1 MSDLLKTHLRSLSG
15 HGDPLADA
23 VIDTLEHSPS
33 HAKALL
39 QQGLKHGCQAIPEAP
54 ESIKTLLK
62 DAELAC
68 AETPIE
74 ILQRATE
81 PYLLMGPTWLSV
93 SLGPGALIHTY
104 CDPSIAAVLSSTGN
118 LSAQLAAR
126 RLMETQLW
134 NLKILRS
141 GGLMIGAEGYVHTLQ
156 VRLLHARIR
165 ANLIKRS
172 DPPFNACIPIDQ
184 CQLLRTWLDF
194 TVVSFQSLE
203 RIGFKFD
210 AQKLSCLYAMWRLVG
225 RLLGIE
231 QSTLSFVTDHDAANI
246 LLREID
252 AITAPPDDRSI
263 ALTRAMLD
271 AIGQRLAG
279 VWGMPTDISILFVES
294 LARLFHGER
303 LADTLNIA
311 TNWTEALLTPHID
324 ANRYRL
330 LRAAQ
335 DPAFKAEIIA
345 QSLRGFDW
353 IESKFAGDTAYQ
365 VYSQS

>member
-1 MSDLLKTHLRSLSG
+1 MSGLLNKHLRSLSVK
-15 HGDPLADA
+15 GDPLADA
-23 VIDTLEHSPS
+23 VIDTLERSPAT
-33 HAKALL
+33 AKDLL
-39 QQGLKHGCQAIPEAP
+39 LHGLKHGHQTIPEAP
-54 ESIKTLLK
+54 ESIRALLA

-68 AETPIE
+68 ADTPIE
-74 ILQRATE
+74 ILRQATE
-81 PYLLMGPTWLSV
+81 PYLLMGPTWISV

-104 CDPSIAAVLSSTGN
+104 SDPGIAAVLSRTGS
-118 LSAQLAAR
+118 LLESQAAR
-126 RLMETQLW
+126 RLIETQLW
-134 NLKILRS
+134 NLKILRA
-141 GGLMIGAEGYVHTLQ
+141 GGLVTGGQGYVHTLQ

-165 ANLIKRS
+165 ANLIKRGDS
-172 DPPFNACIPIDQ
+172 PFDTCIPIDQ
-184 CQLLRTWLDF
+184 RQLLRTWLDF

-210 AQKLSCLYAMWRLVG
+210 AQQLSSLYAMWHLVG

-231 QSTLSFVTDHDAANI
+231 SSTLSLVTDHDAANV

-252 AITAPPDDRSI
+252 AITALPDHRSI
-263 ALTRAMLD
+263 ALSRAMLD
-271 AIGQRLAG
+271 AIGQRLAT
-279 VWGMPTDISILFVES
+279 VWGLPTEISIMFVES

-303 LADTLNIA
+303 LADVLNIA
-311 TNWTEALLTPHID
+311 PNWTEALLTPHID

-353 IESKFAGDTAYQ
+353 IESKFTGDTAYQ
-365 VYSQS
+365 VF